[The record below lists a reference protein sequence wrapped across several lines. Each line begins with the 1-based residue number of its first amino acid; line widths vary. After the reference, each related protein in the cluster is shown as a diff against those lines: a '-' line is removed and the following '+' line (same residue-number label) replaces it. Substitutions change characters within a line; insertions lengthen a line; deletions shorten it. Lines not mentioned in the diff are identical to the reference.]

1 LNINNKKTEDIMDF
15 YDVIKNRRSIRS
27 YKSDP
32 IPEESIQRIAEA
44 VYFAPSACN
53 MKPWQIK
60 LVTDPELRA
69 KIAENYTQPWLAK
82 APAIAVIIGN
92 DEKCWKRLEGDPIV
106 QVDIAIAMEHLVL
119 AATAEGLATCW
130 ICAFEIEKMNAA
142 MGVEAPWNVLA
153 ITPVGYSDAVPNDV
167 PYKDINKIFEVI

>member
-1 LNINNKKTEDIMDF
+1 MDF
-15 YDVIKNRRSIRS
+15 YDVIKKRRSIRS

-53 MKPWQIK
+53 MKPWKIK

-69 KIAENYTQPWLAK
+69 KIAANYTQPWLAK
-82 APAIAVIIGN
+82 APAIAVIMGN
-92 DEKCWKRLEGDPIV
+92 NKTCWMRFEGDPIF
-106 QVDIAIAMEHLVL
+106 QIDIGIAMEHLVL

-130 ICAFEIEKMNAA
+130 ICAYEIKKMNAVMDVA
-142 MGVEAPWNVLA
+142 DPWNVIA
-153 ITPVGYSDAVPNDV
+153 VSPVGYSDATPKDV
-167 PYKDINKIFEVI
+167 PHKDINKIFEVI

>member
-1 LNINNKKTEDIMDF
+1 MDF

-32 IPEESIQRIAEA
+32 VPQEALQRIAEA

-53 MKPWQIK
+53 MKPWKIK

-69 KIAENYTQPWLAK
+69 KIAANYTQPWLAE
-82 APAIAVIIGN
+82 APAIAVIMGN
-92 DEKCWKRLEGDPIV
+92 DKQCWQRFEGDPIV
-106 QVDIAIAMEHLVL
+106 QVDVGIAMEHLVL

-130 ICAFEIEKMNAA
+130 ICAYEIEKMNATLD
-142 MGVEAPWNVLA
+142 VKDSWNVLA
-153 ITPVGYSDAVPNDV
+153 ISPLGYSDATPKDV
-167 PYKDINKIFEVI
+167 PHKDINKIFEII

>member
-1 LNINNKKTEDIMDF
+1 MDF
-15 YDVIKNRRSIRS
+15 YDVIKKRRSIRS

-32 IPEESIQRIAEA
+32 VPEESIQRIAEA

-53 MKPWQIK
+53 MKPWKIN

-69 KIAENYTQPWLAK
+69 QIAANYTQPWLAE

-92 DEKCWKRLEGDPIV
+92 NKQCWQRFEGNPA
-106 QVDIAIAMEHLVL
+106 VDIDVGIAMEHLVL

-130 ICAFEIEKMNAA
+130 ICAYEIKKMNA
-142 MGVEAPWNVLA
+142 VLKVTDPWNVLA
-153 ITPVGYSDAVPNDV
+153 ISPMGFANATPKDV
-167 PYKDINKIFEVI
+167 PHKDINKIFEVI

>member
-1 LNINNKKTEDIMDF
+1 MDF
-15 YDVIKNRRSIRS
+15 YDVIKKRRSIRS

-69 KIAENYTQPWLAK
+69 KIAANYTQPWLAG

-92 DEKCWKRLEGDPIV
+92 SKTCWQRFEGEPSV
-106 QVDIAIAMEHLVL
+106 QIDIAIAMEHLVL

-130 ICAFEIEKMNAA
+130 LCAFEIKKMNAV
-142 MGVEAPWNVLA
+142 MNVEAPWNVLA
-153 ITPVGYSDAVPNDV
+153 ISPVGYSDAVPANV
-167 PYKDINKIFEVI
+167 PHKEINKIFEVI

>member
-1 LNINNKKTEDIMDF
+1 MDF
-15 YDVIKNRRSIRS
+15 YDVIKKRRSIRS

-32 IPEESIQRIAEA
+32 VPEESIQRIAEA

-53 MKPWQIK
+53 MKPWKIN

-69 KIAENYTQPWLAK
+69 QIAANYTQPWLAE

-92 DEKCWKRLEGDPIV
+92 NKQCWQRFEGNPA
-106 QVDIAIAMEHLVL
+106 VDIDVGIAMEHLVL

-130 ICAFEIEKMNAA
+130 ICAYEIKKMNT
-142 MGVEAPWNVLA
+142 VLNVTDPWNVLA
-153 ITPVGYSDAVPNDV
+153 ISPLGYSNAPPKDV
-167 PYKDINKIFEVI
+167 PHKDINKIFEVI

>member
-1 LNINNKKTEDIMDF
+1 MDF
-15 YDVIKNRRSIRS
+15 YDVIKKRRSIRS

-32 IPEESIQRIAEA
+32 VPEESIQRIAEA

-53 MKPWQIK
+53 MKPWKIK

-69 KIAENYTQPWLAK
+69 KIAANYTQAWLAE

-92 DEKCWKRLEGDPIV
+92 NKQCWQRFEGNPA
-106 QVDIAIAMEHLVL
+106 VDIDVGIAMEHLVL

-130 ICAFEIEKMNAA
+130 IGAYEIEKMNA
-142 MGVEAPWNVLA
+142 VLNVTAPWNVLA
-153 ITPVGYSDAVPNDV
+153 ISPLGYANATPKDV
-167 PYKDINKIFEVI
+167 PHKEINKIFEVI

>member
-1 LNINNKKTEDIMDF
+1 MDF
-15 YDVIKNRRSIRS
+15 YDVIKKRRSIRS

-32 IPEESIQRIAEA
+32 VPEESIQRIAEA

-53 MKPWQIK
+53 MKPWKIK

-69 KIAENYTQPWLAK
+69 QIAANYTQPWLAE

-92 DEKCWKRLEGDPIV
+92 NKQCWQRFEGNPA
-106 QVDIAIAMEHLVL
+106 VDIDVGIAMEHLVL

-130 ICAFEIEKMNAA
+130 ICAYEIKKMNA
-142 MGVEAPWNVLA
+142 VLKVTDPWNVLA
-153 ITPVGYSDAVPNDV
+153 ISPMGFANATPKDV
-167 PYKDINKIFEVI
+167 PHKDINKIFEVI

>member
-1 LNINNKKTEDIMDF
+1 MDF

-32 IPEESIQRIAEA
+32 VPQEALQRIAEA

-53 MKPWQIK
+53 MKPWKIK

-69 KIAENYTQPWLAK
+69 KIAANYTQSWLAE
-82 APAIAVIIGN
+82 APAIAVIMGN
-92 DEKCWKRLEGDPIV
+92 DKQCWQRFEGDPIV
-106 QVDIAIAMEHLVL
+106 QVDVGIAMEHLVL

-130 ICAFEIEKMNAA
+130 ICAYEIEKMNATLD
-142 MGVEAPWNVLA
+142 VKDSWNVLA
-153 ITPVGYSDAVPNDV
+153 ISPLGYSDATPKDV
-167 PYKDINKIFEVI
+167 PHKDINKIFEII